1 MFFRKI
7 YQDLWLLRNLSNFA
21 GRKQLSFES
30 QRKFIRSLDI
40 KFKRDQKQ
48 YNMQNTENEGKAS
61 LHELFLVFMKIGA
74 FTIGGGYAMI
84 PLIKDELDKR
94 HWIGEDELPDII
106 ALAQSAP
113 GILAVNVSIF
123 TGYKIRGV
131 KGSIAATIGSVLPSF
146 LIILAI
152 AMAFS
157 NFQDN
162 PVVIS
167 IFKGIRPV
175 VVSLIAAPMISMAKK
190 SDKTW
195 WAWMITILSLL
206 AVAFLQVSP
215 IYIIIVVIVLALAFA
230 KFRERR

>member
-1 MFFRKI
+1 MFVPRFQFSYAMI
-7 YQDLWLLRNLSNFA
+7 SLWN
-21 GRKQLSFES
+21 
-30 QRKFIRSLDI
+30 I
-40 KFKRDQKQ
+40 
-48 YNMQNTENEGKAS
+48 
-61 LHELFLVFMKIGA
+61 FLVFMKIGA

-84 PLIKDELDKR
+84 PIIKDELDKR
-94 HWIGEDELPDII
+94 HWIDEDELPDII

-123 TGYKIRGV
+123 TGYNICEV

-162 PVVIS
+162 PLVIR

-175 VVSLIAAPMISMAKK
+175 VVSLIAAPMISMARK
-190 SDKTW
+190 SNSTW
-195 WAWMITILSLL
+195 WAWLISGLSLV
-206 AVAFLQVSP
+206 AVAFLRISP
-215 IYIIIVVIVLALAFA
+215 IYIIMVLIVLAVTFTMM
-230 KFRERR
+230 KERKAEKLS

>member
-1 MFFRKI
+1 MR
-7 YQDLWLLRNLSNFA
+7 
-21 GRKQLSFES
+21 
-30 QRKFIRSLDI
+30 
-40 KFKRDQKQ
+40 
-48 YNMQNTENEGKAS
+48 
-61 LHELFLVFMKIGA
+61 ELFLVFMKIGA

-94 HWIGEDELPDII
+94 KWIGEDELPDII

-152 AMAFS
+152 AMVFT
-157 NFQDN
+157 NFKDN
-162 PVVIS
+162 PVVLS

-175 VVSLIAAPMISMAKK
+175 VVSLIAAPMISMARK
-190 SDKTW
+190 SNTTW
-195 WAWMITILSLL
+195 WAWLITILSLL
-206 AVAFLQVSP
+206 AVCFLEVSP
-215 IYIIIVVIVLALAFA
+215 IYIIIVVLVLAATVSKL
-230 KFRERR
+230 REK